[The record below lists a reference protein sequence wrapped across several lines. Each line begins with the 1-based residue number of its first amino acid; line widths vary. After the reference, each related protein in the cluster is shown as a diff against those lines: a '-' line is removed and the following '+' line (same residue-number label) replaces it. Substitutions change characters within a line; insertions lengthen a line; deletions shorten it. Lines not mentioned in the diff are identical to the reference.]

1 METDRSDLPPGGAL
15 RPEAGDDASAR
26 TQRLYEAIVSGLTEH
41 RIAPGTRLRE
51 ERLGAMFEVSRTQV
65 RKVLHRL
72 ELEGLVRR
80 EPKRGATVAAP
91 DADETREIF
100 EARRLI
106 EPWVV
111 SRLCTHCAKKDLAAL
126 RRIARDERR
135 AQAAGDRRATVRL
148 SGEFHR
154 ALAAAAGNR
163 AISKSVDELALRTCL
178 AILANRASMAH
189 TCRDDE
195 HQRLLDAIERGD
207 AKLAARLMVSH
218 LEHIESSMEA
228 PSEPSPLDELDAL
241 LTDAPPATPPAA
253 GRRNRR

>member
-1 METDRSDLPPGGAL
+1 METDRSDAPAGEAL
-15 RPEAGDDASAR
+15 RPEAGDDVSAR
-26 TQRLYEAIVSGLTEH
+26 TLRLYEAIVSGLTEH

-80 EPKRGATVAAP
+80 EPKRGATVATP
-91 DADETREIF
+91 DAGETREIF

-111 SRLCTHCAKKDLAAL
+111 SRLCVDCAKKDLAAL
-126 RRIARDERR
+126 RRIVRDEHR
-135 AQAAGDRRATVRL
+135 AQAAGDRRAAVRL

-163 AISKSVDELALRTCL
+163 AIAKSVDELALRTCL
-178 AILANRASMAH
+178 AILANRASMVH

-195 HQRLLDAIERGD
+195 HQRLLEAIERGD
-207 AKLAARLMVSH
+207 ARLAARLMVAH
-218 LEHIESSMEA
+218 LEHIEASMDA
-228 PSEPSPLDELDAL
+228 PTEPSPLDALDAL
-241 LTDAPPATPPAA
+241 FTDSPPATPHAA
-253 GRRNRR
+253 GRRKRR

>member
-1 METDRSDLPPGGAL
+1 METDRFDPSPGGAS
-15 RPEAGDDASAR
+15 RPDAGDDPGAR
-26 TQRLYEAIVSGLTEH
+26 TQRMYEAIVSGLTEH

-51 ERLGAMFEVSRTQV
+51 ERLGAMFDVSRTQV

-91 DADETREIF
+91 DEAETREIF

-111 SRLCTHCAKKDLAAL
+111 SRLCARCAKKDLAAL
-126 RRIARDERR
+126 RRVVRDEHR
-135 AQAAGDRRATVRL
+135 AQATGDRRAVVRL

-154 ALAAAAGNR
+154 VLAAAAGNR
-163 AISKSVDELALRTCL
+163 AIAKSVDELTLRTCL

-195 HQRLLDAIERGD
+195 HQRLLEAIERGD
-207 AKLAARLMVSH
+207 AKLAARLMVAH
-218 LEHIESSMEA
+218 LEHIEASMEA
-228 PSEPSPLDELDAL
+228 PVEPAPRDELDAL
-241 LTDAPPATPPAA
+241 FADGPPATPRAA
-253 GRRNRR
+253 ARRTRR

>member
-1 METDRSDLPPGGAL
+1 METDRHDAPAGSAP
-15 RPEAGDDASAR
+15 RPDGGDDAGAR

-91 DADETREIF
+91 DAEETREIF

-111 SRLCTHCAKKDLAAL
+111 ARLCAHCPRRDLAAL
-126 RRIARDERR
+126 RRIVRDEHR
-135 AQAAGDRRATVRL
+135 AQAHGDRRAVVRL

-163 AISKSVDELALRTCL
+163 AIAKSVDELALRTCL
-178 AILANRASMAH
+178 AILANRASMVH

-207 AKLAARLMVSH
+207 AKLAARLMVAH
-218 LEHIESSMEA
+218 LEHIEASMETPAA
-228 PSEPSPLDELDAL
+228 PAALDELDAL
-241 LTDAPPATPPAA
+241 LTVAPPAPPRAA
-253 GRRNRR
+253 GRRTRR